1 MAASFV
7 RYDGVATVAG
17 ATVLTVPA
25 GTTAII
31 IGFNI
36 ANISTSQVTVSVD
49 IGGTWKIK
57 DAPVPAGSALSPLDG
72 KDVILPGETI
82 TIYSN
87 TEGAIQ
93 AQVSVLEKT

>member
-25 GTTAII
+25 GTTVIV

-57 DAPVPAGSALSPLDG
+57 DAPVPVGSALSPLDG